1 MLNWKRI
8 GGSAVVAA
16 LLCTTSAQA
25 DVTAEQ
31 VWQSWVDYYK
41 TVGADVTTES
51 VNKQG
56 DTLVVTNAVFASTTP
71 NGSFTAK
78 IAEVSLKETGG
89 KVEVTL
95 SPTIPITVN
104 GKDATGKTT
113 DVAIEVDQTN
123 MLTTASGAPDD
134 MTFDFKA
141 DQLSVK
147 LDSIKEDGKDMQ
159 VNAAFA
165 MTTPA
170 GTYHVVKQGGST
182 IESSLTAADLT
193 LDFSGADPQGT
204 GTFSLKG
211 KLAGLTGTSNATI
224 PEGTDMA
231 NMAAALSNG
240 LVVKSKTD
248 FGQGD
253 YSMEGK
259 NGDKTT
265 TGTASVGSG
274 SFNLDMSKDGLT
286 YGVAGTGAKVSVMSP
301 DVPFPIDLSYGES
314 VINLTIPV
322 SKGDSPQPFALL
334 VKVVDLAVSEGIWGM
349 IDPTAKLPHD
359 PATVV
364 VDVAGAAKMMI
375 DIFDPKNAENPPAQ
389 PGQLESLNVNQ
400 LQVKAVG
407 ADLTGTGAVT
417 FDNTTPV
424 PMPKGMIDLKLV
436 GGNALIDKLAEMG
449 IVPQDQAAGAKM
461 MLGMFTVPA
470 GDDTLTSKIEFK
482 DDGGIY
488 ANGQRLK

>member
-8 GGSAVVAA
+8 GGSAVVAV
-16 LLCTTSAQA
+16 LLCTTTARA

-41 TVGADVTTES
+41 TMGADVTTDS
-51 VNKQG
+51 VNRQG

-78 IAEVSLKETGG
+78 IADVSLKESGG
-89 KVEVTL
+89 QVEITM
-95 SPTIPITVN
+95 SPSIPITVN
-104 GKDATGKTT
+104 SKDPAGKTT

-123 MLTTASGAPDD
+123 MTTTASGAPDD
-134 MTFDFKA
+134 MTFNFKA
-141 DQLSVK
+141 DQISVK
-147 LDSIKEDGKDMQ
+147 LDSIKEDGKDVP

-165 MTTPA
+165 MQTPA
-170 GTYHVVKQGGST
+170 GTYHIVKQGGST
-182 IESSLTAADLT
+182 VESNFTAADMT
-193 LDFSGADPQGT
+193 MDVGGTDPQGS
-204 GTFSLKG
+204 GTFAFKG
-211 KLAGLTGTSNATI
+211 KVAGLTGTSNAVI
-224 PEGTDMA
+224 PDGTDMA
-231 NMAAALSNG
+231 NMSAALTNG
-240 LVVKSKTD
+240 MLVKAKMD

-253 YSMEGK
+253 YSFEGK
-259 NGDKTT
+259 NGDKAS

-274 SFNLDMSKDGLT
+274 TFNVDMSKDGLT
-286 YGVAGTGAKVSVMSP
+286 YGVGGTGAKVSVMSP
-301 DVPFPIDLSYGES
+301 DVPFPIDVSYGES
-314 VINLTIPV
+314 QFNLTMPV
-322 SKGDSPQPFALL
+322 SKSDTPQPFALL

-349 IDPTAKLPHD
+349 IDPTTKLPHD

-364 VDVAGAAKMMI
+364 VDVAGTAKMLV

-424 PMPKGMIDLKLV
+424 PMPKGSVDLKLV